1 VSVDKPLFVA
11 SPARSSASD
20 GLGGDLGPAA
30 IKGGILIFVA
40 LALGALLLVRGPESD
55 LDAASAPTD
64 EEQTDDGD
72 SPPATD
78 DETGDTTTTAPDA
91 TTTTTASEARPP
103 GEVTV
108 LVANGS
114 GLPGVASAASAQLA
128 AAGYLTADPDD
139 IKPSELGNPTV
150 IYYITGFEAEA
161 KAVAE
166 VFGLDPEAEGVV
178 APMPTPLPTQDESLG
193 AANILAVIGPDV
205 TPEDPGTTG
214 TTAATGDTTATAAG
228 TGTDSTVSGTVLT
241 SE

>member
-1 VSVDKPLFVA
+1 VSVDKPLTVA
-11 SPARSSASD
+11 SPSRSSASD

-40 LALGALLLVRGPESD
+40 LALGALLLVRGPDSD
-55 LDAASAPTD
+55 LDAASAPDD
-64 EEQTDDGD
+64 EEQTDD
-72 SPPATD
+72 SAAPPVTD
-78 DETGDTTTTAPDA
+78 DDTGDTTTTTPGD

-139 IKPSELGNPTV
+139 IKPAELGKPTV

-166 VFGLDPEAEGVV
+166 LFGLDPEAEGVV

-193 AANILAVIGPDV
+193 AANLLAVIGPDV
-205 TPEDPGTTG
+205 TPVDPSTSGTTD
-214 TTAATGDTTATAAG
+214 TTVAATGTG
-228 TGTDSTVSGTVLT
+228 TGTDATTSGTVLT

>member
-1 VSVDKPLFVA
+1 M
-11 SPARSSASD
+11 
-20 GLGGDLGPAA
+20 
-30 IKGGILIFVA
+30 A
-40 LALGALLLVRGPESD
+40 LALGALLLVRGPDSD

-64 EEQTDDGD
+64 DEQTDDGD

-78 DETGDTTTTAPDA
+78 DDTGDTTTTAADA
-91 TTTTTASEARPP
+91 TTTTAISEARPP

-114 GLPGVASAASAQLA
+114 GLPGVAGDATAQLA

-139 IKPSELGNPTV
+139 IKPAELGNPTV
-150 IYYITGFEAEA
+150 IYFITGFEAEA
-161 KAVAE
+161 RAVAE
-166 VFGLDPEAEGVV
+166 VFGLDPDAEGVV

-205 TPEDPGTTG
+205 TPDPATTD
-214 TTAATGDTTATAAG
+214 TTAATGETTGVTTASA
-228 TGTDSTVSGTVLT
+228 TGTDATVSGTVLT